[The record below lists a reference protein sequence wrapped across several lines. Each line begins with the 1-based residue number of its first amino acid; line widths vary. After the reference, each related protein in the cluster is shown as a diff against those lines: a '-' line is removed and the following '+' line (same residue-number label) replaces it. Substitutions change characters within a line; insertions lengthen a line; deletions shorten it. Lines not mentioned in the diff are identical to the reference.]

1 MQNLPYLKINME
13 SLNQIYEEYI
23 FILEAQTFIES
34 KLPTAYQKLFQRMQG
49 NLKSCNWSGINA
61 DVIHIP

>member
-1 MQNLPYLKINME
+1 MQNLPHLKINME

-49 NLKSCNWSGINA
+49 NLKSCN
-61 DVIHIP
+61 